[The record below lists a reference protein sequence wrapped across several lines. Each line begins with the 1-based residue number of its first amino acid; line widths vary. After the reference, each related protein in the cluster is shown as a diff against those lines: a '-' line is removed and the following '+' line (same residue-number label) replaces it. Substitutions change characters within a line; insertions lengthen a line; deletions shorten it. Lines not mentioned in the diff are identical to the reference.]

1 MATDLSNFDKRW
13 SDANF
18 LFYYYCIYTNYV
30 WSCKSVHELAM
41 AFQCINI
48 KMHTH
53 TSIYKLYHELNF
65 LINDLFLKKTSN
77 SKKRYNSSIKF

>member
-1 MATDLSNFDKRW
+1 MTIRITTLLTK
-13 SDANF
+13 
-18 LFYYYCIYTNYV
+18 YVVPNYV

-53 TSIYKLYHELNF
+53 QFTKYPYQW
-65 LINDLFLKKTSN
+65 LIFERD
-77 SKKRYNSSIKF
+77 KREIISM

>member
-1 MATDLSNFDKRW
+1 MIIGITTQSLY
-13 SDANF
+13 
-18 LFYYYCIYTNYV
+18 LIVYTNYV

-53 TSIYKLYHELNF
+53 QFTKYHELNSLSMTYF
-65 LINDLFLKKTSN
+65 W
-77 SKKRYNSSIKF
+77 KRREKNNK